1 MTHRL
6 LINRPRTTRCF
17 VAQPSRLL
25 TAGETPAPQVIL
37 GRFLTVVLLC
47 VAALFVF
54 VAPLPAQYDP
64 QAPEPISKLRGS
76 LLLHG
81 GGPVAMSVRE
91 KFVQLAGGEKAKIIV
106 IPTAD
111 VEDAL
116 NEKKLE
122 VWGALAPASIEFLHA
137 ESRDAAL
144 RPDFAAPLAE
154 ATGVWF
160 SGGFQSKLGET
171 YADTPVETSIKAVIE
186 RGGVVGGTSAGAAI
200 TSRVMI
206 VRGEERKGLDLLPGA
221 IVDQHFVKRNRQDR
235 LLKIVAAHPDRVGF
249 GIDENTALVVRGR
262 SLEVLG
268 ESEVVVCLAA
278 SPQRPV
284 RIERLTAGKKADL
297 IALSRAAQARSQP
310 PFPPTNPPPS
320 PPHVADGSLIIVGG
334 GGMPAGLLAKFIE
347 LAGGPDASL
356 VYIPC
361 EEQDVVLRDGFVDVL
376 KKAGAKHVALLHT
389 KDRRKASHDD
399 EFLAPLKTARGVWF
413 GGGRQWNLVDSY
425 LNTTAHKLMHDVLA
439 RGGVIGGSSAGASIQ
454 GDYMPRGDPLG
465 NLNIIAEGYE
475 RGLGFL
481 TGVGIDQ
488 HFAQRNR
495 FADMSSL
502 VKTYPQLLGI
512 GIDESTAIIVRQH
525 TAEVTGKGNVSFYD
539 ARRQDA
545 DDDKDYVSVSAGQR
559 FDLQTRR
566 VLDDA
571 AEANGGR

>member
-1 MTHRL
+1 MSVSPLRIFSFVLPAL
-6 LINRPRTTRCF
+6 L
-17 VAQPSRLL
+17 
-25 TAGETPAPQVIL
+25 
-37 GRFLTVVLLC
+37 FL
-47 VAALFVF
+47 
-54 VAPLPAQYDP
+54 VAPLSAQYDP
-64 QAPEPISKLRGS
+64 QAPEPISKLRGA
-76 LLLHG
+76 LVLHG
-81 GGPVAMSVRE
+81 GGPGGAAVSTEVRE
-91 KFVQLAGGEKAKIIV
+91 KFVQLAGGAKARIIV

-111 VEDAL
+111 VEDAI
-116 NEKKLE
+116 NETKLE
-122 VWGALAPASIEFLHA
+122 IWGSLAPASVEFLHA
-137 ESRDAAL
+137 ETRDDAL
-144 RPDFAAPLAE
+144 RAEFSAPLAD

-160 SGGFQSKLGET
+160 SGGKQSKLGEIYT
-171 YADTPVETSIKAVIE
+171 DTPVEAAVKAVIE

-200 TSRVMI
+200 ASRIMI

-235 LLKIVAAHPDRVGF
+235 LLKIVAAHPDRVGL

-262 SLEVLG
+262 RVEVIG

-278 SPQRPV
+278 SANRPARV
-284 RIERLTAGKKADL
+284 DRLTAGKNVDL
-297 IALSRAAQARSQP
+297 IALSRAAQARSVP
-310 PFPPTNPPPS
+310 PFPLATPPAT
-320 PPHVADGSLIIVGG
+320 HVENGSLIIVGG
-334 GGMPAGLLAKFIE
+334 GGMPAGLLTKFIE
-347 LAGGPDASL
+347 LAGGPESPL

-361 EEQDVVLRDGFVDVL
+361 TDDEVVLKDGFVDVM
-376 KKAGAKHVALLHT
+376 KKAGAKNVTLLHT
-389 KDRRKASHDD
+389 KDRRKANHDD
-399 EFLAPLKTARGVWF
+399 EFLAPLKTARGIWF

-425 LNTTAHKLMHDVLA
+425 QNTTAHKLMHDVLA

-545 DDDKDYVSVSAGQR
+545 DDDKDFISVPAGKK

-566 VLDDA
+566 VLGAQD
-571 AEANGGR
+571 